1 MESNDEM
8 RVRCFEKTGCL
19 LTWLVSANHDKKIK
33 PQGIPEGRIKVPTER
48 SLENLDNI
56 HELPE
61 GIGAEEA
68 AIQEKQD
75 IIDEEAENEDICFD
89 EDIDDGSEIHN

>member
-1 MESNDEM
+1 M
-8 RVRCFEKTGCL
+8 
-19 LTWLVSANHDKKIK
+19 
-33 PQGIPEGRIKVPTER
+33 PTER
-48 SLENLDNI
+48 SLENLNSI

-68 AIQEKQD
+68 AIQEEQD

>member
-1 MESNDEM
+1 
-8 RVRCFEKTGCL
+8 
-19 LTWLVSANHDKKIK
+19 
-33 PQGIPEGRIKVPTER
+33 VPTER
-48 SLENLDNI
+48 SFENLDNI

-68 AIQEKQD
+68 AIQEKQA

-89 EDIDDGSEIHN
+89 GDIDDGSEIHN